1 MDDVT
6 LGVVSHI
13 ADEHSGVLTTS
24 MAADGRGQPAASI
37 ASYQC
42 ILRYPDYLRETTQ
55 GTWQTALD
63 CLERTLAAEPDYA
76 EAAASLASI
85 QMDGYLNAFGFDETA
100 LVRAEKLA
108 RHAIDIN
115 PLSQMGWFQLGIV
128 HFYKRENDRALKA
141 FEHTLALNPN
151 SPFFVGTAGWGISLA
166 GQWERGRELIEKAI
180 ALNPK
185 YPTWFHYPTFL
196 GLYRDRK
203 FEEALAETRKID
215 ITDFFWT
222 PLEQAAA
229 FGQLGQVRE
238 GRTAIERLLELN
250 PDFVNKPAEYIGF
263 YVHETA
269 LIDLLMDGL
278 RKAGLPDPPGQPS
291 RPVIAV
297 LPFTNLSG
305 DPEQDY
311 FADGITED
319 IITRLSDFQQ
329 LGVIARNSTF
339 QYRGGAH
346 DVRAVGKDLNA
357 SHIVEG
363 SIRTSSNRI
372 RATVQL
378 IDASDG
384 NHLWSECSAPGSLD
398 TSLSHAAGLIEIA
411 ACHA

>member
-1 MDDVT
+1 MQLIDTSSGAQLWGRQYDRDLTTEDIFAIMDDVT

-180 ALNPK
+180 ALTG
-185 YPTWFHYPTFL
+185 YPLRSRIPYIWFP
-196 GLYRDRK
+196 
-203 FEEALAETRKID
+203 
-215 ITDFFWT
+215 
-222 PLEQAAA
+222 
-229 FGQLGQVRE
+229 
-238 GRTAIERLLELN
+238 RL
-250 PDFVNKPAEYIGF
+250 
-263 YVHETA
+263 
-269 LIDLLMDGL
+269 
-278 RKAGLPDPPGQPS
+278 R
-291 RPVIAV
+291 
-297 LPFTNLSG
+297 
-305 DPEQDY
+305 
-311 FADGITED
+311 
-319 IITRLSDFQQ
+319 
-329 LGVIARNSTF
+329 
-339 QYRGGAH
+339 
-346 DVRAVGKDLNA
+346 
-357 SHIVEG
+357 
-363 SIRTSSNRI
+363 
-372 RATVQL
+372 
-378 IDASDG
+378 
-384 NHLWSECSAPGSLD
+384 
-398 TSLSHAAGLIEIA
+398 
-411 ACHA
+411 